1 MLNPYCVKSELPQFN
16 QNLSV
21 DISGVEM
28 KNELKHMSR
37 TELLELLIKQ
47 IEENEKLASE
57 LEESK
62 QKLEQKNIIMNDAG
76 SIAEAALKLNG
87 IFEAADIAA
96 RQYVESIKQM
106 TDSGSKEIMEF
117 VNDFN
122 VNYNKTKTD
131 SEYIKE
137 ISESPVI
144 SVSARNSEEFDDA
157 KKEAEKIIAQA
168 RVEAE
173 KIKREADLYWKKAKE
188 RARVLLNVEGKEN
201 AQK

>member
-1 MLNPYCVKSELPQFN
+1 MLNPYCVESELPQFN

-37 TELLELLIKQ
+37 AELLELLIKQ

-76 SIAEAALKLNG
+76 SIADAALKLNG

-137 ISESPVI
+137 IPESPVI